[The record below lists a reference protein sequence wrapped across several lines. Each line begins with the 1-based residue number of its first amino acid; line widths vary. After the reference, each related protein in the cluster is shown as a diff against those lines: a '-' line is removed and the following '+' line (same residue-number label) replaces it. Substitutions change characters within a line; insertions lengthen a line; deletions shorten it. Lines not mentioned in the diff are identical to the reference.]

1 MQQDKPV
8 TIDVFFAA
16 NGRVFFPFIVLS
28 FLQSVCLK
36 RRRIFFRKCCFAYE
50 AGGAIE
56 ILEYSF
62 KESVRLKIQLIA
74 TSK

>member
-16 NGRVFFPFIVLS
+16 NGRGFFPFIVLS

-36 RRRIFFRKCCFAYE
+36 DAGDCSENAALHTRRAE
-50 AGGAIE
+50 
-56 ILEYSF
+56 
-62 KESVRLKIQLIA
+62 Q
-74 TSK
+74 SKF